1 MATATAGVI
10 TLAELQQSAEYQA
23 CSVKQKLWLD
33 TLLQNGFDYTHAT
46 CAAFDMKS
54 ERNGAIYSYAVRR
67 SPEVRAALNLF
78 LHGGDERAIFIEGL
92 RETIRRSKEGST
104 AKLRAQSLYASL
116 VFKVK
121 DEAADEPDDAEPE
134 IPTARKIE
142 VKPYDPTKTFKIND
156 FVSDTDSTGTVH
168 VGQVTAVSDSGRP
181 TVVVAVKSIDGQPV
195 INETGQAI
203 RE

>member
-1 MATATAGVI
+1 
-10 TLAELQQSAEYQA
+10 
-23 CSVKQKLWLD
+23 
-33 TLLQNGFDYTHAT
+33 
-46 CAAFDMKS
+46 
-54 ERNGAIYSYAVRR
+54 
-67 SPEVRAALNLF
+67 LNLF